1 MVRIKYI
8 IIAVLVVIF
17 GVWGIWAAVH
27 FFQSEEKKVKKQFHL
42 LSKWASKE
50 TGENTFTMAQKI
62 KNIGTLFAEHCEL
75 KADLISF
82 SGRYT
87 PEEISSY
94 AASAR
99 FPFLNLSL
107 QLYDFN
113 VAFRGE
119 GIANVILAGKLKGRT
134 TTGEDVDETREL
146 ECALKKIESK
156 WLFSYVEVVEVLKK

>member
-42 LSKWASKE
+42 LSKWVSKE

-62 KNIGTLFAEHCEL
+62 KNIGTLFGKHCEL

-94 AASAR
+94 AARAR
-99 FPFLNLSL
+99 FPFSSLSL
-107 QLYDFN
+107 QFYDFS
-113 VAFRGE
+113 VAFPEE
-119 GIANVILAGKLKGRT
+119 GIAKVTLTGKLTGRT
-134 TTGEDVDETREL
+134 TTGEDVDETHEL
-146 ECALKKIESK
+146 ECVLKKIEKK
-156 WLFSYVEVVEVLKK
+156 WLFSDVEVVEVLKK

>member
-1 MVRIKYI
+1 MVRIKYL

-17 GVWGIWAAVH
+17 GIGATLH
-27 FFQSEEKKVKKQFHL
+27 LFQSEEKKVKKQFHL

-99 FPFLNLSL
+99 FPFSNLSL
-107 QLYDFN
+107 QFYDFN
-113 VAFRGE
+113 VAFPEE
-119 GIANVILAGKLKGRT
+119 GIARVTLTGKLKGRT
-134 TTGEDVDETREL
+134 TTGEDVDETHEL